1 MKPEEREELLT
12 AYALGTLSEP
22 DTAAVRDLVRSD
34 GDAAEELAGYH
45 EIVDMIALSAPLRH
59 ADPQLRSRV
68 IAAAR
73 RERSGARHLLHP
85 RRWLPWAA
93 ASAAAL
99 LIFAWGWGLEQDLNE
114 LRTDNAILS
123 AVVEGEAKRLESFVQ
138 TDGAL
143 STQSL
148 QLQVQVQAATSEFQ
162 MALSV
167 ATAPDVRQSALESTA
182 AGHGARGQ
190 FLWSTETGAGW
201 LKATGL
207 PQLGID
213 RVYEVW
219 LLDGEL
225 VVSGGT
231 FIATADGGVESL
243 VVPGDAIRP
252 TRIVIGVSP
261 FGGADE
267 LTLPM
272 VLDGSMLR

>member
-1 MKPEEREELLT
+1 MKPEEREELLS

-22 DTAAVRDLVRSD
+22 DTAVVRDLVRSD

-59 ADPQLRSRV
+59 ADPALRSRV

-99 LIFAWGWGLEQDLNE
+99 LLFAWGWGLQQDLNA

-123 AVVEGEAKRLESFVQ
+123 AVVEGEAKRLESLVQ
-138 TDGAL
+138 ADGAL

-148 QLQVQVQAATSEFQ
+148 QLQVQAATSEFQ
-162 MALSV
+162 MALAV

-201 LKATGL
+201 LTATGL
-207 PQLGID
+207 PQLGLD

-219 LLDGEL
+219 LLDDEQ

-243 VVPGDAIRP
+243 VAPGVIIRP

-267 LTLPM
+267 LTLPA

>member
-1 MKPEEREELLT
+1 MRPEEREELLT

-59 ADPQLRSRV
+59 ADPALRSRV

-73 RERSGARHLLHP
+73 RERGGARHLLHP
-85 RRWLPWAA
+85 RRWLPWVA

-99 LIFAWGWGLEQDLNE
+99 LIFAWGWGLQQDLNA

-123 AVVEGEAKRLESFVQ
+123 AVVEGEAKRLESLVS
-138 TDGAL
+138 TDGVL
-143 STQSL
+143 STRSL
-148 QLQVQVQAATSEFQ
+148 QLQVQAATSEFQ

-167 ATAPDVRQSALESTA
+167 ATASDVRQSALESTA

-201 LKATGL
+201 LTASGL
-207 PQLGID
+207 PQLGLD

-219 LLDGEL
+219 LLDDEL

-243 VVPGDAIRP
+243 IVPGVAIRP

-267 LTLPM
+267 LTLPV

>member
-22 DTAAVRDLVRSD
+22 DTVAVRDLVRSD
-34 GDAAEELAGYH
+34 GAAAEELAGYH

-59 ADPQLRSRV
+59 ADPRLRSRV

-73 RERSGARHLLHP
+73 RERSGARHLMHP
-85 RRWLPWAA
+85 RRWLRWVA

-99 LIFAWGWGLEQDLNE
+99 LIFAWGWGLQQDLDA

-123 AVVEGEAKRLESFVQ
+123 AVVEGEAKRLESLVS

-148 QLQVQVQAATSEFQ
+148 QLQVQAATSEFQ

-201 LKATGL
+201 LTATGL
-207 PQLGID
+207 PQLGLD

-243 VVPGDAIRP
+243 VVPGTAIRP

-261 FGGADE
+261 FGGADQ
-267 LTLPM
+267 LTMPV